1 MNANAHQLLVEL
13 YAEWRRLTDLEGAA
27 IGADEWPNVARQQQ
41 LKLELRDQI
50 VQTTEQ
56 WHVERA
62 ATETETAANVRF
74 EQEFRPIVADL
85 IQRETRNHE
94 MICERKQR
102 VQSDLAALRQS
113 STRLRGIQRAYSAD
127 TGSRWQSYS

>member
-1 MNANAHQLLVEL
+1 MKPTAHQVLVDL

-41 LKLELRDQI
+41 LKRELQDQI

-56 WHVERA
+56 WHSEWT
-62 ATETETAANVRF
+62 ATETEADANNRF
-74 EQEFRPIVADL
+74 EQEFRPIVTDL

-94 MICERKQR
+94 LICQR
-102 VQSDLAALRQS
+102 RCRAQSQLATLRQS
-113 STRLRGIQRAYSAD
+113 STRLRGIQRAYSSESS
-127 TGSRWQSYS
+127 SRWQSYS